1 MNMNANSFRKSAAR
15 AAFRYWANFRTPEI
29 VALQG
34 SPLLGFAMAIHR
46 PTVGSVRPMMLLLAA
61 NICLVAHIFLT
72 NDWADMH
79 TDLAD
84 ANKSDWFFRA
94 GFVSRNVIAGPVII
108 LLALS
113 LFLFSHLGGVP
124 LFLAI
129 TIAAASALY

>member
-79 TDLAD
+79 TDLSD
-84 ANKSDWFFRA
+84 PTKTDWFFRV
-94 GFVSRNVIAGPVII
+94 GPGNRNDIAVPMII
-108 LLALS
+108 
-113 LFLFSHLGGVP
+113 
-124 LFLAI
+124 
-129 TIAAASALY
+129 